1 MTTLLRISAA
11 FLIAGV
17 CHGDAAVLY
26 APTQIGSSARFSD
39 YGSVSESGFQS
50 FDNFT
55 VQPGGAVEKVTWV
68 GFWLDQGNPQPAS
81 APAPDV
87 LSWDI
92 AFHADNGG
100 VPGTQVFLESFSA
113 ASVTSTFLGN
123 GVFNAGNSY
132 NVSFYQYSIDL
143 TSPFAVS
150 PATQYWVSVLS
161 RSEVFAPA
169 FALRGATGGDDSSY
183 QEQLG
188 AAMSVIGAQAVPAD
202 RAIYLEGTVVPEPAT
217 FCVSA
222 AALVLLSAVRR
233 RR

>member
-1 MTTLLRISAA
+1 MTKLLKISAA

-17 CHGDAAVLY
+17 CHGDAAVMY

-39 YGSVSESGFQS
+39 YGSASQSGWRS

-55 VQPGGAVEKVTWV
+55 VQPGGTVEKVTWL
-68 GFWLDQGNPQPAS
+68 GFWLDQGNPQPAA

-92 AFHADNGG
+92 AFYADNGG
-100 VPGTQVFLESFSA
+100 VPGAPLSLESFSA
-113 ASVTSTFLGN
+113 GSVTSNYLGD
-123 GVFNAGNSY
+123 GVFNAGGSY

-143 TSPFAVS
+143 TNPFAVS

-161 RSEVFAPA
+161 RSESFVPA
-169 FALRGATGGDDSSY
+169 FVLRGATGGDDSSY

-188 AAMSVIGAQAVPAD
+188 AAMSVIGVQQVAAD
-202 RAIYLEGTVVPEPAT
+202 RAISLEGTVVPEPAT

-222 AALVLLSAVRR
+222 AALVLLSTLRR